1 MSGRSGS
8 RVAAHTPLIRKDGLT
23 FGASPAQ
30 RDLLRLAISKGRGIY
45 VVGPQVRTARAC
57 SLFGK
62 LEDHGRMG
70 PGGNW
75 DGERWYFRV
84 FDDVEVAR

>member
-1 MSGRSGS
+1 VSGRSGS
-8 RVAAHTPLIRKDGLT
+8 RVAAHTSIVRRGDVLFR
-23 FGASPAQ
+23 ASVAQ
-30 RDLLRLAISKGRGIY
+30 RDLLRLALKHGGTMY
-45 VVGPQVRTARAC
+45 VMGAQVRTARAC
-57 SLFGK
+57 SSFGT

-84 FDDVEVAR
+84 FDDVEVVR